1 MIMVTGA
8 SGQLGS
14 LIHARL
20 LEGGLAPLAGSRLP
34 QRFGAL
40 GRRVDFDD
48 SATLDLSEVNT
59 LVLVSAG
66 YDEDD
71 VVIARHDRVI
81 TAAQAQ
87 GIDHVIYTSLVG
99 AGEHLGFALAHRWT
113 ERRLQDSALSWTILR
128 NGLYAEL
135 FGALAAPVDGVVS
148 APFGDGALAAV
159 AREDLADVAATVAA
173 DPGAHRGRIYEL
185 PGTTTVDAASLA
197 NALGTA
203 YQPTSLEGRRAELA
217 AVALLPFQPAML
229 MSIYSAVAAGFLAGT
244 DGDLAGLLRGPA
256 RPPGPIAVAAARE

>member
-14 LIHARL
+14 LVHARL
-20 LEGGLAPLAGSRLP
+20 LERGLAPLAGSRVP
-34 QRFGAL
+34 QRFGTL

-48 SATLDLSEVNT
+48 PGTLDLSEVST

-81 TAAQAQ
+81 AAAQAQ
-87 GIDHVIYTSLVG
+87 GVDHVVYTSLVG
-99 AGEHLGFALAHRWT
+99 AGDHLGFALAHRWT
-113 ERRLQDSALSWTILR
+113 EQRLKDSTLSWTILR

-135 FGALAAPVDGVVS
+135 FGALAAPVEGVVS

-173 DPGAHRGRIYEL
+173 DPIVHRSRIYEL

-197 NALGTA
+197 DMLGAA
-203 YQPTSLEGRRAELA
+203 YRPASLGRRRAELDA
-217 AVALLPFQPAML
+217 AGLLPFQPSLL
-229 MSIYSAVAAGFLAGT
+229 MSIYSVVAAGSLAGT
-244 DGDLAGLLRGPA
+244 DGDLAGLLDGPP
-256 RPPGPIAVAAARE
+256 RPPGPIALAAARG